1 MHRFSLPSSPGILA
15 LLLLA
20 SSGHAPVGTVVS
32 AFSVSD
38 MLSKSVATTSL
49 AVSTTTRSTSG
60 VAEEDAMYIFH
71 KAQEFA
77 FKDDCGPIQQQH
89 QQQQHQQQQQ
99 HYHSLLDEKAEI
111 EESRFWL
118 REMIHLQSG
127 CAAGTLAGRDLC
139 ENQADAAEIVARLRR
154 KIETHERRVALR
166 SKSSESIVPTI
177 ATELSVG
184 ALLVVLAMFWATLDI
199 GQQHE
204 DIPSLQNYQEFMGVL
219 REKGYFVS
227 VMERWFGNNVFSS
240 GV

>member
-1 MHRFSLPSSPGILA
+1 MHRFPLPSSPGILA
-15 LLLLA
+15 VFLLA
-20 SSGHAPVGTVVS
+20 SSGLVS

-38 MLSKSVATTSL
+38 MLPKTVATTRLS
-49 AVSTTTRSTSG
+49 VSTTTRSTSG

-77 FKDDCGPIQQQH
+77 FKDDRGPSQR
-89 QQQQHQQQQQ
+89 QQQ

-139 ENQADAAEIVARLRR
+139 ENQADAAEVVARLRR

-166 SKSSESIVPTI
+166 SK
-177 ATELSVG
+177 
-184 ALLVVLAMFWATLDI
+184 
-199 GQQHE
+199 
-204 DIPSLQNYQEFMGVL
+204 
-219 REKGYFVS
+219 R
-227 VMERWFGNNVFSS
+227 
-240 GV
+240 